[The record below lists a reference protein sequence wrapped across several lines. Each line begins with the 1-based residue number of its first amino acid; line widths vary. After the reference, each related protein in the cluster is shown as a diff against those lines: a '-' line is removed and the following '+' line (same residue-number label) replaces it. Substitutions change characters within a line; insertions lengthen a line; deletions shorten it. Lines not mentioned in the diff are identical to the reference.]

1 MNKLIQTLWTMR
13 GGVHPEFN
21 KEASTQQPIQT
32 LPIPPLLIIP
42 LQQAMGVVPRLIVA
56 VGDEVLKGQPLTSL
70 AANSLG
76 AIIHTSTSGVI
87 IDIKQHALPHPSGMS
102 GMCVFIET
110 DGLDRC
116 VETARGVQSQASCH
130 ENKSAQEKLI
140 DRTPNDKTMLNASVS
155 ADYKLDYQLFPP
167 DVILQKIES
176 AGIVGLGGAAF
187 PSATKLAAAGQ
198 KSIDTLIINAAECEP
213 YISCDDALMRER
225 ASEIIEGIN
234 ILMQLLQIEKCLIGI
249 EDNKPEA
256 IEALGVVLSERNKDQ
271 RSKDHHAISVK
282 VVPTQY
288 PSGDARQLTQLLTGI
303 EIPKG
308 KHALESG
315 VLCHNIATAYAV
327 YQSVVLHQPLLSR
340 IVTIAGD
347 GVKQPRNVEAL
358 LGTPISYIIEQLG
371 GYTKKAERM
380 IMGGPMMGFALP
392 SDELPIVKA
401 TNCILVIS
409 KAQLRLASK
418 ATASDEIQAMP
429 CIRCNKCA
437 EVCPVNLLPQQ
448 LYWHARAH
456 DFEKT
461 AEHHLMDC
469 IECGACSYV
478 CPSYI
483 PLVDYFRFAKTEIKS
498 QQQAT
503 LKSSKSRE
511 RFEFNELRKQRI
523 KQERDA
529 KRQQHKEALMKKKA
543 DELAAK
549 ALLDKAGDNSG
560 KNAAN
565 NSAHI
570 VASNATVSAAEPP
583 KPDTEKLAKQDAI
596 KAAMERAKAK
606 KAAMKAAEQKDSN
619 RDAV

>member
-1 MNKLIQTLWTMR
+1 MNELIQTLWTMR

-21 KEASTQQPIQT
+21 KEASTQQPIQA
-32 LPIPPLLIIP
+32 LPIPPQLIIP
-42 LQQAMGVVPRLIVA
+42 LQQAIGAVPRLIVSA
-56 VGDEVLKGQPLTSL
+56 GDEVLKGQPLTAL
-70 AANSLG
+70 ATNSLG
-76 AIIHTSTSGVI
+76 AIIHAPTSGVI
-87 IDIKQHALPHPSGMS
+87 RDIKAHALPHPSGMS
-102 GMCVFIET
+102 GLCVFIET

-116 VETARGVQSQASCH
+116 FETARGAQTQASCH
-130 ENKSAQEKLI
+130 DNKRAQEKI
-140 DRTPNDKTMLNASVS
+140 INHAPNDKTMLNALVP
-155 ADYKLDYQLFPP
+155 ADYKLDYELLPP
-167 DVILQKIES
+167 EAILQKIEC
-176 AGIVGLGGAAF
+176 AGIVGLGGATF

-234 ILMQLLQIEKCLIGI
+234 ILMQLLHIEKCLIGI

-256 IEALGVVLSERNKDQ
+256 IEALNAVLCERNKY
-271 RSKDHHAISVK
+271 HHFKGQHSIAVK

-308 KHALESG
+308 KHSLESG

-327 YQSVVLHQPLLSR
+327 YKAVVLQKPLLSR
-340 IVTIAGD
+340 IVTITGD
-347 GVKQPRNVEAL
+347 GVTQPKNVEAL
-358 LGTPISYIIEQLG
+358 IGTPISYIIEHLG
-371 GYTKKAERM
+371 GYTSQAERM

-409 KAQLRLASK
+409 KAQLQLASL
-418 ATASDEIQAMP
+418 ATASDEKQAMP

-523 KQERDA
+523 KQARDA

-549 ALLDKAGDNSG
+549 ELSDQSVSG
-560 KNAAN
+560 FSKNAVKNSAN
-565 NSAHI
+565 NAA
-570 VASNATVSAAEPP
+570 ASPGEPP

-606 KAAMKAAEQKDSN
+606 KAAMKAAEQKDNN